1 MTTQEGTMTRVP
13 RTTAIVILAAV
24 LLAGCGG
31 ETRSLEV
38 SASAYNS
45 VASQTSGQPNLAAWG
60 DELKPGMKAI
70 AVSPDLIDLG
80 LGHGTVVTI
89 EGLPGR
95 YRVLDRTAA
104 RHTNRID
111 IYMGT
116 DVEAARE
123 WGVKTVTITW
133 RVEE

>member
-1 MTTQEGTMTRVP
+1 MIRMHRLAV
-13 RTTAIVILAAV
+13 IVILFAALGV
-24 LLAGCGG
+24 GCGAGAAG
-31 ETRSLEV
+31 ETRSLQV

-45 VASQTSGQPNLAAWG
+45 VASQTEGHPALGAWE
-60 DELKPGMKAI
+60 DELRPGMKAI
-70 AVSPDLIDLG
+70 AVSPDLIELALDR
-80 LGHGTVVTI
+80 GTEVTI

-95 YRVLDRTAA
+95 YTVLDKTAST
-104 RHTNRID
+104 HTNRID

-133 RVEE
+133 QASE